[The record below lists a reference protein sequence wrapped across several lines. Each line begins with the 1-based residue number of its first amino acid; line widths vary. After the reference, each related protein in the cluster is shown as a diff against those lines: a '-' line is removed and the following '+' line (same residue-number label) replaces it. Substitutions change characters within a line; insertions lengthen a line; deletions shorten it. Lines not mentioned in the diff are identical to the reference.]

1 MPGDINLSRRLLEQF
16 LTVAREK
23 HFGRAAERLGMSQ
36 PPLSQSIQRLERTVG
51 VRMFDRGPGGVEL
64 TAAGKEFAADA
75 QRLLDLQTAA
85 VARAR
90 RVDAGLRGQ
99 VRVGYVSLLSYLY
112 LPTMLRAAAAR
123 LPELRIHLQHDSSA
137 GVVDQ
142 VRAGTL
148 DLGFVRD
155 PARLGDDVVST
166 VVATERIG
174 AALPEGHPLARSRRI
189 DLAELA
195 DEDFVLPDPASL
207 PVLAEQLHT
216 ACREAG
222 FTPRAVA
229 AADDLSGLF
238 GYVGAGLCV
247 SLVPEG
253 LRHLAFAGVSLV
265 PLRGSS
271 GNLDTAVHALHR
283 PDADPAVL
291 RLLAV
296 ARDGMTGHE
305 DERALRDHDA

>member
-1 MPGDINLSRRLLEQF
+1 MPSDISLSRRLLEQF
-16 LTVAREK
+16 LVVAQEK

-51 VRMFDRGPGGVEL
+51 ARLLDRGPGGVRL
-64 TAAGKEFAADA
+64 TAAGEGFATDA

-90 RVDAGLRGQ
+90 RVASGVRGE

-112 LPTMLRAAAAR
+112 LPAMLQAAAAH
-123 LPELRIHLQHDSSA
+123 LPELRVHLQHDSSA

-142 VRAGTL
+142 VRGGTL

-155 PARLGDDVVST
+155 PARLTGDLVST
-166 VVATERIG
+166 VIATERIG
-174 AALPEGHPLARSRRI
+174 AALPDGHRLAEADGI
-189 DLAELA
+189 DLAQLA
-195 DEDFVLPDPASL
+195 DEDFVLPDPTAL
-207 PVLAEQLHT
+207 PALAEQVHV

-229 AADDLSGLF
+229 VADDLSGLF
-238 GYVGAGLCV
+238 SYVGAGLCV
-247 SLVPEG
+247 SLAPEG
-253 LRHLAFAGVSLV
+253 LRHLAFAGVRLV
-265 PLRGSS
+265 PLRGRS
-271 GNLDTAVHALHR
+271 GHLDTAVHALHR
-283 PDADPAVL
+283 PDADPAVI

-296 ARDGMTGHE
+296 ARN
-305 DERALRDHDA
+305 AQLRTH